1 MPLIRKSADSPQPSS
16 HREAGDVL
24 TALTGG
30 TREERWAAARAAPD
44 LPGGIPALA
53 RALASEADPR
63 VREAILTGLAR
74 VRTAESVQAVLP
86 HLRSDDASL
95 RTGALDAL
103 RAMPEAAAPHLEG
116 LLSDADADVRLLACD
131 LVRSLPDPEAA
142 RLLCGLLEKEREANV
157 AAAAL
162 DVLAEI
168 ASSDALPCLARCA
181 ERFRD
186 DPFLGF
192 AIKVVT
198 DRIGADPA
206 GSRG

>member
-30 TREERWAAARAAPD
+30 TSEERWAAARAAPD